1 MIGSRLNK
9 FTAQSAIA
17 IGIALIGTVASAQPF
32 QFKETKGSW
41 NIFVNEATQ
50 GCFMEH
56 ESPQGIVMQ
65 IGTEAAMVGSGT
77 HDTFG
82 FLSIYVP
89 GERPVDV
96 NPTEVVVV
104 NIGQNTYLGTAATIE
119 RDGYYGGVIISNDP
133 TLEYDLRERLK
144 MEILSSS
151 GTAVLVNLAA
161 LKIGDALG
169 AVRSCQ
175 KSITG

>member
-1 MIGSRLNK
+1 MIRPRLTK
-9 FTAQSAIA
+9 FAAHAAFAT
-17 IGIALIGTVASAQPF
+17 GIALFGLTASAQPF
-32 QFKETKGSW
+32 QFKAKEGGW

-65 IGTEAAMVGSGT
+65 IGTEAAMIGSGT
-77 HDTFG
+77 HDAFG
-82 FLSIYVP
+82 FLAIYVP

-104 NIGQNTYLGTAATIE
+104 NIGQNTYLGTAATIQ

-133 TLEYDLRERLK
+133 TLEFDLRERLK
-144 MEILSSS
+144 MEILSSG
-151 GTAVLVNLAA
+151 GTTVLVNLAA
-161 LKIGDALG
+161 LKINDALG